1 MNKKMKRLSK
11 STISVLLALLM
22 IVSTV
27 TVGIIATNAA
37 YVDNSTGAKADSD
50 SVGWS
55 GFKIVG
61 NYNGKVGDWSG
72 TSLDSDGYDGDKP
85 KYKIRVL
92 FENNAEFHF
101 LADGTAITNSTN
113 SNVSSGYS
121 QKMSSGSSNLKWVG
135 GKGYVDI
142 HINSDGWAWF
152 DNFTAA
158 ETGSYVKGLDGNWSD
173 YHSMTLSSG
182 TTYYYNVQGDGT
194 TKYFRFKTD
203 GTKYDAHND
212 GYDLYSGGNTSSS
225 NPYGAHSGDANA
237 FKFTAESGYLYKIYV
252 NGSNVWVTRT
262 QNNHTVTYDY
272 VTGQN
277 SNYGTIT
284 ATKNG
289 TSIGSSPASVA
300 PGSTVVLKATPKFGY
315 DFDGWYTNQNGITR
329 VSTDAELTLNVTT
342 DTARYAKFK
351 TATADKYYLGGRMAI
366 ATAAANINAN
376 TTGAND
382 GTHEDQYGIDKTTNS
397 ISTDSPINY
406 WTFNETSTNIKF
418 KKESANRYYLD
429 TYRTISQLSE
439 THTRSGGTTSHDP
452 FYFIIHDKLHRY
464 GGTTNSGANFESNT
478 ASSPLPLTAYTGSVA
493 TSNEL
498 VFSQFDNQS
507 NGQVRLWIDDSDGIK
522 IWYTLED
529 ETPGV
534 ASRVTLS
541 ASPAKAKTNSN
552 ITLTARAVEPSENEE
567 NLRYTFY
574 KSSDGTS
581 WTQIGTANQTS
592 NTLTTTESSQGTYKY
607 RVVVSSV
614 NTASYSSRKA
624 ETSAQFYTPG
634 IYMSNHI
641 ANTSSVS
648 WSDNLTSYATSP
660 TPYKRTTSTNYTP
673 TNPYVFTLSYTGS
686 WDKDF
691 DFDDYEI
698 VDSDCLFCTIEPT
711 YVDVTL
717 DDGETAIRTYTVT
730 PNTNCKNPTIY
741 VDFKNKKIWA
751 VAEYT
756 APAKGNTSNYSSEKV
771 TYYFAE
777 KTDNAYKS
785 NPNGVSYSNNEGMR
799 IHYWNNSNPNN
810 LYGDANVTTKV
821 TVSGS
826 NSIWINTEALFQDNT
841 GNLSGRKE
849 FKVYKVDLPIW
860 ATSFQFRTGNNGTF
874 QAVPTTTNED
884 YITDHSIT
892 LNPNRIYL
900 LFNSNANGAT
910 DSNWR
915 VKGVILDESM
925 WNSGRS
931 TDMNEVKTKN
941 IDTNIINYTDNDR
954 LQNPDKP
961 NWALSSAYSAFT
973 TPWSLYFGYMSTS
986 NTTVATGQEGIEND
1000 YNNWGS
1006 ALYNLGKNNK
1016 QQWAANLAQRKN
1028 DQSYYASVQELVGMT
1043 TSKTKFNKNGDGST
1057 FGYLMDTKSVN
1068 TTTGKS
1074 TASLDPIF
1082 NYDALGNYSHATH
1095 GSTTSTIAQGKKFP
1109 FYESTLNGI
1118 TTYSFDSTTDRN
1130 RVYSGGQFSIQ
1141 GRSTSNGYATGK
1153 DSDNKHYTGL
1163 FPFGG
1168 NDNSFANC
1176 GFGIEFDLNFYMSN
1190 TGHLVDSNGEAQDI
1204 AFNFSGDDDVWVF
1217 VDGVK
1222 VLDLGGTHKVSA
1234 ATINFTDKKVYY
1246 KSSAASI
1253 NSSVV
1258 SNGGVKG
1265 TWAANDNSY
1274 INVVDLG
1281 QLLAAYGVDFN
1292 EKDAA
1297 KKHTFQMFYLERG
1310 AFQSNCVISFNLP
1323 QASGLNVKNNVTVDN
1338 VNPGL
1343 KQAALYASNSDN
1355 FTYQVQGRLVNGA
1368 LPSAISSAAK
1378 APATDNSGLEF
1389 STPLYPYTYET
1400 KRVYNDGVNP
1410 TISFMLSSA
1419 GGTGSAGSSLTY
1431 NTSGWTMV
1439 ANTVYGLTDPYI
1451 QATTAGKAA
1460 VTGKTEADGDF
1471 HLLGGEMATFDN
1483 KVPMN
1488 SYVKVTQTV
1497 DLGGVNNTSPITFKE
1512 ITNNSTGNYYLTSY
1526 SVYDEKAL
1534 KYIVDKTDLD
1544 VDLENDHSAADSR
1557 LNGTSGD
1564 GGFYFSNY
1572 TGVAD
1577 DNNAAMTVEFTNDI
1591 AVGTIRIQKKLDD
1604 HSTPDATF
1612 RYKVRF
1618 ARIFGNNEY
1627 LMNEYKSLEYKVFNE
1642 DGTPVYA
1649 AAQIYGNGGIAIKAG
1664 QYAEIYGVP
1673 VETAYEVEEQS
1684 TAGYSFKQLDKTTY
1698 KSNGVTKV
1706 YTTTDGGEKKYYE
1719 EHVTD
1724 NPRTSANMLW
1734 VENEGGSDPFVYYV
1748 NMIPPVSETKMGSSR
1763 TDYISRSDVVF
1774 TNQKNHFTVTFKY
1787 YDRDTTDNQPASISN
1802 KETEYSKRWDAID
1815 DYIVYED
1822 DGVTFKKI
1830 RFEDL
1835 IKASVKEF
1843 ETDTNVSNLIDDYHM
1858 WTTQASALAG
1868 IKNEINLHTGEKY
1881 SVGNADSVLKYH
1893 TTRNGEVN
1901 TSGDYWV
1908 NYITENNLNRDAESF
1923 ADGALNDYD
1932 SIRTIVVWL
1941 YNVPKAYDV
1950 NVYGATTTND
1960 LKNAKDITIADGNGL
1975 LTSGIQI
1982 TDARVAKV
1990 NTTSKISDTFYYSQR
2005 LGTAKD
2011 DPDYLDKIAY
2021 LEAYGVPAYKG
2032 VDTTVI
2038 APDTL
2043 GDLKFVYWAYDPEGE
2058 VVASTDWRFGYRVT
2072 GQFDLYAVYAPNA
2085 LEKGN
2090 TENNK
2095 FGLTIKEDATDTYV
2109 DSNGNPKIRLNVM
2122 FNPFNLHDYDTN
2134 IQGAGLLNIYTTN
2147 LITKLKS
2154 QGQNDE
2160 QIKATILQL
2169 QDQYKE
2175 QLLSMLNNL
2184 ALNQKLN
2191 LTGYTPAI
2199 QLTARGYVYTTNGAG
2214 TSVNLTNK
2222 NRLQMSTQFSKSS
2235 LYSDGVTTGI
2245 LQIGAMKYNGTW
2257 ILSDN
2262 SIYRTFSMT

>member
-1 MNKKMKRLSK
+1 MKRLSK

-37 YVDNSTGAKADSD
+37 YVDNSTGAKADSNP
-50 SVGWS
+50 VGW
-55 GFKIVG
+55 
-61 NYNGKVGDWSG
+61 NDN
-72 TSLDSDGYDGDKP
+72 DG
-85 KYKIRVL
+85 
-92 FENNAEFHF
+92 
-101 LADGTAITNSTN
+101 
-113 SNVSSGYS
+113 
-121 QKMSSGSSNLKWVG
+121 
-135 GKGYVDI
+135 I
-142 HINSDGWAWF
+142 HIKIGSADWKTYKANTSTGVTEDFVVYSDNTSVEFGFRALGKWY
-152 DNFTAA
+152 NKESSQINPGYTSTTATYTA
-158 ETGSYVKGLDGNWSD
+158 KREAGSNY
-173 YHSMTLSSG
+173 SMTLPAGTYRAELVSTSGDDLTYRFYRVSAATVDYYLMGSFNGTSDWSNGLKMSTNDNSVYYATVTLTASDEMKIKSSG
-182 TTYYYNVQGDGT
+182 GTWYGHGNSGYRISSNSWGSDLSSPGKNFKAPATDGRYT
-194 TKYFRFKTD
+194 IYFRPSDNKAYAATANYEV
-203 GTKYDAHND
+203 KY
-212 GYDLYSGGNTSSS
+212 G
-225 NPYGAHSGDANA
+225 
-237 FKFTAESGYLYKIYV
+237 
-252 NGSNVWVTRT
+252 
-262 QNNHTVTYDY
+262 Y
-272 VTGQN
+272 VTGQD
-277 SNYGTIT
+277 SNYGTVT
-284 ATKNG
+284 ATKGG

-300 PGSTVVLKATPKFGY
+300 PGSSVEFTATPKFGY
-315 DFDGWYTNQNGITR
+315 EFDGWYSDDSGTTSLSTSNPYTR
-329 VSTDAELTLNVTT
+329 TINADATV
-342 DTARYAKFK
+342 YAKFK
-351 TATADKYYLGGRMAI
+351 TATQDKYYLGGRMAI

-376 TTGAND
+376 TTGASD
-382 GTHEDQYGIDKTTNS
+382 GTHPDQYGIDKTTNS

-406 WTFNETSTNIKF
+406 WTFNETSNNIKF
-418 KKESANRYYLD
+418 NKQSANVYYLD

-439 THTRSGGTTSHDP
+439 THTDSGGTTKHNP

-478 ASSPLPLTAYTGSVA
+478 ASSKLTLTEYTGNVA

-522 IWYTLED
+522 IWYTLEN

-552 ITLTARAVEPSENEE
+552 ITLTARAVEPSESEE

-581 WTQIGTANQTS
+581 WTQIGSANQTS

-614 NTASYSSRKA
+614 NPANYSSRKA
-624 ETSAQFYTPG
+624 ETSAEFYTPG
-634 IYMSNHI
+634 IYMSKHI
-641 ANTSSVS
+641 ANTSSVE
-648 WSDNLTSYATSP
+648 WSGDLTSYATSS
-660 TPYKRTTSTNYTP
+660 TPYKRTTSTSYTP
-673 TNPYVFTLSYTGS
+673 TNPYEFTLSYTGS

-698 VDSDCLFCTIEPT
+698 VDSDCLFCKIEPT

-756 APAKGNTSNYSSEKV
+756 APTKGKTSDYGSEKV

-777 KTDNAYKS
+777 ADYCTTKS
-785 NPNGVSYSNNEGMR
+785 DPTSGTGMK
-799 IHYWNNSNPNN
+799 IHYWNNSNPNKLN
-810 LYGDANVTTKV
+810 GDANVTTAVNVPGKH
-821 TVSGS
+821 TSGTSQTNNHIYVSR
-826 NSIWINTEALFQDNT
+826 
-841 GNLSGRKE
+841 GNLYGTSGQGTGKQS
-849 FKVYKVDLPIW
+849 FYVYSVKLPIW
-860 ATSFQFRTGNNGTF
+860 ATSFQFRTKTNQTFGAQPTYTAGTTDS
-874 QAVPTTTNED
+874 V
-884 YITDHSIT
+884 DHSIT

-900 LFNSNANGAT
+900 LYEWG
-910 DSNWR
+910 DKYY
-915 VKGVILDESM
+915 VKGVVLDESM
-925 WNSGRS
+925 WDGTRTTSG
-931 TDMNEVKTKN
+931 NEVKTKN
-941 IDTNIINYTDNDR
+941 VDTNIINYTDNER
-954 LQNPDKP
+954 LQTPYKP
-961 NWALSSAYSAFT
+961 NGALSNAYSAFT
-973 TPWSLYFGYMSTS
+973 TPWALYFGYLENS
-986 NTTVATGQEGIEND
+986 NVEVGTGQQGITQD
-1000 YNNWGS
+1000 YNTWGTT
-1006 ALYNLGKNNK
+1006 LYHLAKNSK
-1016 QQWAANLAQRKN
+1016 QQWAANLAQRN
-1028 DQSYYASVQELVGMT
+1028 NNNSYYAAVQDLVGMT
-1043 TSKTKFNKNGDGST
+1043 TSKTKFNTNGDGKT

-1082 NYDALGNYSHATH
+1082 NYTNLASYSAGSGNDAHT
-1095 GSTTSTIAQGKKFP
+1095 TTSTVAQGKKFP

-1141 GRSTSNGYATGK
+1141 STSTNNGFAEGR
-1153 DSDNKHYTGL
+1153 DSDNKEYVGL

-1168 NDNSFANC
+1168 NTNSYANC
-1176 GFGIEFDLNFYMSN
+1176 GFGIEFDLNFYMTN
-1190 TGHLVDSNGEAQDI
+1190 TGHLVDSNGDAQDI

-1253 NSSVV
+1253 DSSVV
-1258 SNGGVKG
+1258 SSGGVKG

-1281 QLLAAYGVDFN
+1281 QLLEAYGVDFN

-1297 KKHTFQMFYLERG
+1297 TKHTFQMFYLERG

-1323 QASGLNVKNNVTVDN
+1323 QASGLNVKNNITVDN

-1355 FTYQVQGRLVNGA
+1355 FTYQVQGRLVNGD
-1368 LPSAISSAAK
+1368 LPSAISGAAK

-1389 STPLYPYTYET
+1389 GTPLYPYTYET

-1410 TISFMLSSA
+1410 TISYMLSSA
-1419 GGTGSAGSSLTY
+1419 GGSGSAGSSLTY
-1431 NTSGWTMV
+1431 NTSGWTMA

-1488 SYVKVTQTV
+1488 SYVKVTQTK

-1534 KYIVDKTDLD
+1534 KYIVDKQDLD
-1544 VDLENDHSAADSR
+1544 VDLDNAHSAADSR
-1557 LNGTSGD
+1557 LSSTSGA

-1618 ARIFGNNEY
+1618 GRIFGNNEY

-1649 AAQIYGNGGIAIKAG
+1649 AAQIYGNGGVAIKAG

-1698 KSNGVTKV
+1698 KSDGVTKV

-1734 VENEGGSDPFVYYV
+1734 VEDEGGSDPFVYYV
-1748 NMIPPVSETKMGSSR
+1748 NMIPPVSETKMGTSR

-1774 TNQKNHFTVTFKY
+1774 TNQKNYFTVTFKY

-1802 KETEYSKRWDAID
+1802 KETEYSKRWDSID

-1858 WTTQASALAG
+1858 WTTQAGALAG
-1868 IKNEINLHTGEKY
+1868 IKNEINLHTGKKY
-1881 SVGNADSVLKYH
+1881 SVGNADSVLQYH

-1908 NYITENNLNRDAESF
+1908 NYITEKNLNRDAESF

-1950 NVYGATTTND
+1950 NVYGAATTDD
-1960 LKNAKDITIADGNGL
+1960 LQNAKDITIADGNGL

-1982 TDARVAKV
+1982 TGARVAKAT
-1990 NTTSKISDTFYYSQR
+1990 TTSTISDTFYYSQR

-2032 VDTTVI
+2032 VDTTQI

-2043 GDLKFVYWAYDPEGE
+2043 EGLKFVYWAYDPEGE

-2072 GQFDLYAVYAPNA
+2072 GQFDLYAVYAPDA

-2095 FGLTIKEDATDTYV
+2095 FGLTIKEDATDTFV

-2147 LITKLKS
+2147 LITQLKS
-2154 QGQNDE
+2154 EGKSDE
-2160 QIKATILQL
+2160 QIKTRILQL
-2169 QDQYKE
+2169 QDQYRD

-2191 LTGYTPAI
+2191 ITDYTPAI

>member
-37 YVDNSTGAKADSD
+37 YVDNSTGAKADD
-50 SVGWS
+50 STGWNDND
-55 GFKIVG
+55 GIHIKIG
-61 NYNGKVGDWSG
+61 NANWVTYKAN
-72 TSLDSDGYDGDKP
+72 TSTGVTEDF
-85 KYKIRVL
+85 V
-92 FENNAEFHF
+92 
-101 LADGTAITNSTN
+101 
-113 SNVSSGYS
+113 VSSNNTTVEFGFRAWGNWYAKESSQGNPGYS
-121 QKMSSGSSNLKWVG
+121 SSTST
-135 GKGYVDI
+135 Y
-142 HINSDGWAWF
+142 
-152 DNFTAA
+152 TAKK
-158 ETGSYVKGLDGNWSD
+158 TLGVTNY
-173 YHSMTLSSG
+173 SMTLPAGTYRAELVSTSGDDLTYKFYQVSAASVDYYLMGTFNGATDWSTGTKMSTDDNSIYYITVTLASGNEMKIKSGSTWYGQGNSVTSISTSSWG
-182 TTYYYNVQGDGT
+182 STLSTSGQNFKAPATDGRYT
-194 TKYFRFKTD
+194 IYFRPSDNKAYAATANYEV
-203 GTKYDAHND
+203 KY
-212 GYDLYSGGNTSSS
+212 G
-225 NPYGAHSGDANA
+225 
-237 FKFTAESGYLYKIYV
+237 
-252 NGSNVWVTRT
+252 
-262 QNNHTVTYDY
+262 Y

-284 ATKNG
+284 AKKSG

-300 PGSTVVLKATPKFGY
+300 PGSSVKFTATPKFGY
-315 DFDGWYTNQNGITR
+315 EFDGWYSDDSGTTPLSTSNPYTR
-329 VSTDAELTLNVTT
+329 TINADATV
-342 DTARYAKFK
+342 YAKFK
-351 TATADKYYLGGRMAI
+351 TATEDKYYLGGRMAI

-382 GTHEDQYGIDKTTNS
+382 GTHEDGYGIDKTTNS
-397 ISTDSPINY
+397 TSSDSTKNY
-406 WTFNETSTNIKF
+406 WTFNETSNNIKF
-418 KKESANRYYLD
+418 TKQSANVYYLD

-439 THTRSGGTTSHDP
+439 THTDSGGTTSHNP

-478 ASSPLPLTAYTGSVA
+478 ANSKLTLTEYTGNVA

-522 IWYTLED
+522 IWYTLEN
-529 ETPGV
+529 ETLGV

-552 ITLTARAVEPSENEE
+552 ITLTAKAVEPSESEG

-574 KSSDGTS
+574 KSSNGTS
-581 WTQIGTANQTS
+581 WTQIGSANQTS

-614 NTASYSSRKA
+614 DPTSYSSRKA
-624 ETSAQFYTPG
+624 ETSAEFYTPG

-648 WSDNLTSYATSP
+648 WSGDLTSYATSS
-660 TPYKRTTSTNYTP
+660 TPYKRTTSTSYTP
-673 TNPYVFTLSYTGS
+673 TNPYEFTLSYTGS

-698 VDSDCLFCTIEPT
+698 VDSDCLFCKIEPT

-751 VAEYT
+751 VATYT
-756 APAKGNTSNYSSEKV
+756 APTKGKTSDYGSETV

-777 KTDNAYKS
+777 ADYCTSKS
-785 NPNGVSYSNNEGMR
+785 DPTSGTGMK
-799 IHYWNNSNPNN
+799 IHYWNNSNPNKLN
-810 LYGDANVTTKV
+810 GDANVTTAVNVPGKN
-821 TVSGS
+821 TSGTSQTNNHIYVSR
-826 NSIWINTEALFQDNT
+826 
-841 GNLSGRKE
+841 GNLYGASGQETGKQS
-849 FKVYKVDLPIW
+849 FYVYSVKLPIW
-860 ATSFQFRTGNNGTF
+860 ATSFQFRTKNNQTFGAQPTYTAGTTDS
-874 QAVPTTTNED
+874 V
-884 YITDHSIT
+884 DHSIT

-900 LFNSNANGAT
+900 LYEWNNKYY
-910 DSNWR
+910 
-915 VKGVILDESM
+915 VKGVVLDESM
-925 WNSGRS
+925 WDGTRTTSG
-931 TDMNEVKTKN
+931 NEVKTKN
-941 IDTNIINYTDNDR
+941 IDTNIINYTDNER
-954 LQNPDKP
+954 LQTPYKP
-961 NWALSSAYSAFT
+961 NGALSNAYSAFT
-973 TPWSLYFGYMSTS
+973 TPWALYFGYLENS
-986 NTTVATGQEGIEND
+986 NGEVGTGQQGITQD
-1000 YNNWGS
+1000 YNTWGTT
-1006 ALYNLGKNNK
+1006 LYNLKKNSK
-1016 QQWAANLAQRKN
+1016 QQWAANLAQRN
-1028 DQSYYASVQELVGMT
+1028 NNNSYYAAVQDLVGMT
-1043 TSKTKFNKNGDGST
+1043 TSKTKFNSNGDGKT

-1082 NYDALGNYSHATH
+1082 NYTNLGSYSA
-1095 GSTTSTIAQGKKFP
+1095 GSDGTTSSIDQGKKFP

-1141 GRSTSNGYATGK
+1141 STGDNNGFAEGR
-1153 DSDNKHYTGL
+1153 DSDNKEYVGL

-1168 NDNSFANC
+1168 NTNSFSKC
-1176 GFGIEFDLNFYMSN
+1176 GFGIEFDLNFYMTN
-1190 TGHLVDSNGEAQDI
+1190 TGHLVDSKGDAQDI

-1253 NSSVV
+1253 DSSVV
-1258 SNGGVKG
+1258 SSGGVKG
-1265 TWAANDNSY
+1265 AWAANDNNY

-1323 QASGLNVKNNVTVDN
+1323 QASGLNVKNNITVDN

-1355 FTYQVQGRLVNGA
+1355 FTYQVQGRLVNND
-1368 LPSAISSAAK
+1368 LPPAISGAAK
-1378 APATDNSGLEF
+1378 TPATDNSGLEF
-1389 STPLYPYTYET
+1389 GTPLYPYTYET

-1410 TISFMLSSA
+1410 TISYMLSSA
-1419 GGTGSAGSSLTY
+1419 GGSGSAGSSLTY
-1431 NTSGWTMV
+1431 NTSGWTMA

-1488 SYVKVTQTV
+1488 SYVKVTQTK

-1534 KYIVDKTDLD
+1534 KYIVDKQDLD
-1544 VDLENDHSAADSR
+1544 VDLDNAHSAADSR
-1557 LNGTSGD
+1557 LSSTSGA

-1618 ARIFGNNEY
+1618 GRIFGNNEY

-1649 AAQIYGNGGIAIKAG
+1649 AAQIYGNGGVAIKAG

-1698 KSNGVTKV
+1698 KSDGVTKV

-1734 VENEGGSDPFVYYV
+1734 VEDEGGSDPFVYYV
-1748 NMIPPVSETKMGSSR
+1748 NMIPPVSETKIGTSR

-1802 KETEYSKRWDAID
+1802 KETEYSKRWDSID

-1843 ETDTNVSNLIDDYHM
+1843 KTDTNVSNLIDDYHM
-1858 WTTQASALAG
+1858 WTTQAGALAG

-1881 SVGNADSVLKYH
+1881 SVGNADSVLQYH

-1908 NYITENNLNRDAESF
+1908 NYITEKNLNRDAESF

-1950 NVYGATTTND
+1950 NVYGATTTTD
-1960 LKNAKDITIADGNGL
+1960 LQSAKNITIADGNGL

-1982 TDARVAKV
+1982 TGARVAKAT
-1990 NTTSKISDTFYYSQR
+1990 TTSTISDTFYYSQR

-2032 VDTTVI
+2032 VDTTEI

-2072 GQFDLYAVYAPNA
+2072 GQFDLYAVYAPDA

-2095 FGLTIKEDATDTYV
+2095 FGLTIKEDATDTFV

-2147 LITKLKS
+2147 LITQLKS
-2154 QGQNDE
+2154 EGKSDE
-2160 QIKATILQL
+2160 QIKTRILQL
-2169 QDQYKE
+2169 QDQYRD

-2191 LTGYTPAI
+2191 ITDYTPAI